1 MARAVQYSAGPAY
14 GEQGYD
20 VCDEFAEPEAAILYP
35 LWYEKWDYR
44 GGTAGAVFDERILF
58 PDDHKKCEVER
69 RTVVEGASA
78 DQIQIIKVQIIN
90 YRDRNKSVPF

>member
-1 MARAVQYSAGPAY
+1 MCIR
-14 GEQGYD
+14 D
-20 VCDEFAEPEAAILYP
+20 R
-35 LWYEKWDYR
+35 DYR

-90 YRDRNKSVPF
+90 YRDRNKSVPFYKNATARVVS